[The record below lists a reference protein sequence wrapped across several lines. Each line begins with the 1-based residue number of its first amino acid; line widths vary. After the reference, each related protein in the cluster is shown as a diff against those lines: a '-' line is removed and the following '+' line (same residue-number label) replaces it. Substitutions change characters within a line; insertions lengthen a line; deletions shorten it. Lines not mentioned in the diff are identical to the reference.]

1 MYYLG
6 IDGGGTKTAFVLINN
21 KGNILAEIEK
31 GTCHHMQVGL
41 EGFERVIKE
50 GLKDILNIASICST
64 DIK

>member
-31 GTCHHMQVGL
+31 KHMSSY
-41 EGFERVIKE
+41 
-50 GLKDILNIASICST
+50 ASRIRW
-64 DIK
+64 I